1 MGQGYG
7 ANFTMKL
14 DAEKVEAMVAE
25 PLAEF
30 LALLEEYGLA
40 YGDFA
45 REYNMEEIVL
55 EFEKVEEVKAA
66 TKAQEKVLSAFKQV
80 TDLFKKKTGLSLCVN
95 YHPSSDIGSCYD
107 DVDGVYYSLEFDEV
121 FSVSE
126 KAKELEKTIPYDM
139 SFFVTYG

>member
-14 DAEKVEAMVAE
+14 DAEKVESMVAE

-30 LALLEEYGLA
+30 LSLLEEYGLE

-45 REYNMEEIVL
+45 SEYPKDEIVL
-55 EFEKVEEVKAA
+55 EFENVEKGMIAKAREEVLA
-66 TKAQEKVLSAFKQV
+66 AFKKV
-80 TDLFKKKTGLSLCVN
+80 TDLFNEKTGLTLCVN
-95 YHPSSDIGSCYD
+95 YHPSSDIGSRYD
-107 DVDGVYYSLEFDEV
+107 DVDGLYYSLLFEEV
-121 FSVSE
+121 FTVSD
-126 KAKELEKTIPYDM
+126 KVKELEKTIPYDM

>member
-30 LALLEEYGLA
+30 LALLEEYGLE

-45 REYNMEEIVL
+45 SEYPKDEVVL
-55 EFEKVEEVKAA
+55 EFENVKEGKVA
-66 TKAQEKVLSAFKQV
+66 KAQEKVLSAFKQV

-95 YHPSSDIGSCYD
+95 YHPSSDAGSCYD
-107 DVDGVYYSLEFDEV
+107 DVDGVYYSLVFEEV
-121 FSVSE
+121 FTVSE

>member
-1 MGQGYG
+1 
-7 ANFTMKL
+7 MKL
-14 DAEKVEAMVAE
+14 DAEKVEAMVAK
-25 PLAEF
+25 PLAGF
-30 LALLEEYGLA
+30 LALLEKYGLD

-55 EFEKVEEVKAA
+55 EFEKVEDDKAA

-80 TDLFKKKTGLSLCVN
+80 TDLFKEKTGLTLCVGN
-95 YHPSSDIGSCYD
+95 HPSSDIGSCYD
-107 DVDGVYYSLEFDEV
+107 DVDGFYYSLVFDEV
-121 FSVSE
+121 FAVSE